1 LTRYTSNTEDFP
13 TFQTYIRWLNRAIF
27 TEKPDYN
34 LTLKFISNRPQKRR
48 LDMALFI
55 GVLFVFLALIAYP
68 YTARAGLLSF
78 VAGFFS
84 ASADASDA
92 LETLAPNS
100 QNMSLPKA
108 VLNVNSNLAKS
119 DQVPVIIDDTS
130 LFAET
135 DPNGNGTSTID
146 VFDSSQI
153 TIYVVRSGDTL
164 PQIAKTFGITE
175 NTIKIANDMT
185 GSKLKEGQ
193 RLIILPV
200 SGVQHTI
207 KSGETLLGIAKAY
220 KITSQDILQ
229 YNYFENSS
237 HLAVGDTIFIPSDS
251 LPIRTV
257 SSPSSSRTAPL
268 LGAPL
273 LGGLASSVKNLVNT
287 VGYFIEPLTNYH
299 KTQSLHGHN
308 GVDLGAPVGTPI
320 LAAASG
326 EVVISRMGWNGG
338 YGNYVVIQHDNGTQT
353 VYGHAS
359 KLLVTEG
366 QSVVQGQKIALVGS
380 SGVSTGPHLHVEV
393 RGGKNPF

>member
-1 LTRYTSNTEDFP
+1 
-13 TFQTYIRWLNRAIF
+13 
-27 TEKPDYN
+27 
-34 LTLKFISNRPQKRR
+34 
-48 LDMALFI
+48 
-55 GVLFVFLALIAYP
+55 LASITYP

-78 VAGFFS
+78 MTGLFS
-84 ASADASDA
+84 TSADASDV
-92 LETLAPNS
+92 LETLVPNS

-108 VLNVNSNLAKS
+108 VLNANPNLARL
-119 DQVPVIIDDTS
+119 DQAPVIIDNTS

-135 DPNGNGTSTID
+135 DPNGNSTSTAD

-164 PQIAKTFGITE
+164 PQIAKTFGVTE
-175 NTIKIANDMT
+175 NTIKIANDMAN
-185 GSKLKEGQ
+185 SKLKEGQ

-200 SGVQHTI
+200 SGIQHTV
-207 KSGETLLGIAKAY
+207 KSGETLGGIAKTY
-220 KITSQDILQ
+220 KIGTQDILQ

-237 HLAVGDTIFIPSDS
+237 HLAVGDTIFIPSDK
-251 LPIRTV
+251 LPVRTTT
-257 SSPSSSRTAPL
+257 SSSRSTAI

-273 LGGLASSVKNLVNT
+273 LGGLSSSVKNLINT
-287 VGYFIEPLTNYH
+287 AGYFIEPLTNYH